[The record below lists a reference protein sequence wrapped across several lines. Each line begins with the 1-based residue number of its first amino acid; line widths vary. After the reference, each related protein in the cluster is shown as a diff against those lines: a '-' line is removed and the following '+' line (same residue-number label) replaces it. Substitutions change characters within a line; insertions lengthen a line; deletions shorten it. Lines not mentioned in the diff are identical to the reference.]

1 MELIFIYG
9 IGAFI
14 YFLPSIVGWKTKYA
28 SGILILNL
36 FLGWTILGWIGAL
49 IWAVSAPELN
59 NKNTFTGIKP
69 QNNLQNQ
76 FTAFLGIVFMR
87 NTQPKNTLNEVEILL
102 SKLQECEAIVKNKLT
117 NNYEIVTAANWEK
130 ILEKNEQDDYEI
142 IEEK

>member
-9 IGAFI
+9 IGVFI
-14 YFLPSIVGWKTKYA
+14 YFLPSIMGWKTKYA

-49 IWAVSAPELN
+49 IWAVSAPKLN
-59 NKNTFTGIKP
+59 NKNTFPGIKP

-76 FTAFLGIVFMR
+76 FAAFFDIVFMR
-87 NTQPKNTLNEVEILL
+87 NTQPKNTINEVEILL
-102 SKLQECEAIVKNKLT
+102 NKLQEGEAIVKNKLT

-130 ILEKNEQDDYEI
+130 ILEKNKQDDYEI